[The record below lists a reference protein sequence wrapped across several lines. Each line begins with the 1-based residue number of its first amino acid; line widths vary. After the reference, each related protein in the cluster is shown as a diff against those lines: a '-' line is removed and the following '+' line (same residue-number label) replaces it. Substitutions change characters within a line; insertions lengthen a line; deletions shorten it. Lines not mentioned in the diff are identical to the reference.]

1 MKKIAFIGLLL
12 IVSTL
17 HIYIFKQTTD
27 LPKTQAKK
35 REKIIK
41 IKLSQVAIQQEK
53 PKIIKRSLPP
63 VVLPK
68 RIETKN
74 EISPPLKPIAK
85 SHKPKTLP
93 KKKRVHRRKK
103 TVKKRA
109 IKKLIKKIDRRSFQ
123 KSTQPPPSI
132 QTQTINNS
140 ALKRSYI
147 AKIRELIKSNLY
159 YPKVARRMRI
169 QGVVKV
175 SFVIRKDG
183 TIDSIKIG
191 GSSKKIL
198 NKGALRTLQ
207 NIKAPPI
214 PDDLGVMSLDLF
226 VPIEFKLG
234 G

>member
-12 IVSTL
+12 IVATI

-27 LPKTQAKK
+27 IPKTQTKK
-35 REKIIK
+35 REKIIR
-41 IKLSQVAIQQEK
+41 IKLSQIAIQQEK
-53 PKIIKRSLPP
+53 PKSVKRLLPP
-63 VVLPK
+63 VVLPP
-68 RIETKN
+68 RIETKK
-74 EISPPLKPIAK
+74 EFTPPVKPIIK
-85 SHKPKTLP
+85 SHKPKTVP
-93 KKKRVHRRKK
+93 KKKRAHRRKK
-103 TVKKRA
+103 TVKKRS
-109 IKKLIKKIDRRSFQ
+109 IKKIIEKKERRSFQ
-123 KSTQPPPSI
+123 KSTQPPSI

-159 YPKVARRMRI
+159 YPRVARRMRI

-175 SFVIRKDG
+175 SFVVRKDG

-191 GSSKKIL
+191 DSSKKIL

-214 PDDLGVMSLDLF
+214 PDDLGVVSLDLF